1 MQVPLLIQ
9 NEDDAIT
16 AGSNQL
22 DNNVVPIFCASS
34 VTGDGLT
41 LLKKFLFVLPPR
53 MSNKEREKLE
63 QVTAGYLYQNCF
75 VDASSV
81 CVLQM

>member
-1 MQVPLLIQ
+1 MIE

-22 DNNVVPIFCASS
+22 DNNIVPIFCASS

-53 MSNKEREKLE
+53 MSNKEKEKLE
-63 QVTAGYLYQNCF
+63 QVLLTSGIINTRGGKRGWWE
-75 VDASSV
+75 VR
-81 CVLQM
+81 M